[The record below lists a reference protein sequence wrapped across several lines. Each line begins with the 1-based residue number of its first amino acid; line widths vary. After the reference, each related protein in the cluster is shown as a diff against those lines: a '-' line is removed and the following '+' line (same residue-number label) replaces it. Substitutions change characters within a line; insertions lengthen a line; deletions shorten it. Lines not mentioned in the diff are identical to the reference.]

1 MLRQEGD
8 QQREVQQTLSVHG
21 LVESSHATANVDSWS
36 WVMMMST
43 GGQSH
48 HAHRPLQ
55 FHDHMLVT
63 LQNKGHN
70 TIPASRIKSLPCS
83 SVPGWTLG

>member
-1 MLRQEGD
+1 MLRWEGD
-8 QQREVQQTLSVHG
+8 QQRKVQQTLSC
-21 LVESSHATANVDSWS
+21 SHATANVGSWS
-36 WVMMMST
+36 WVMMVST

-55 FHDHMLVT
+55 VHDHMLAT

-83 SVPGWTLG
+83 SVPGWTPG